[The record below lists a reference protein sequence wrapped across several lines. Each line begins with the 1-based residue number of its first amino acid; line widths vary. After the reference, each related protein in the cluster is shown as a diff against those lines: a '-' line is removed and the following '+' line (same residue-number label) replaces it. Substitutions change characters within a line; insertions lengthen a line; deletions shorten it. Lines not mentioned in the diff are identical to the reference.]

1 MFRTSLRQLDAGAR
15 NVLASVSAIRTLK
28 NSHGELLGLEPTQ
41 AHCALADGDEP
52 SQPLIGEESGA
63 LGIDL
68 KSRDVGTIKGAVMV
82 PILRAPDGSIVPIQS
97 FNFAD
102 QLAPSGAIVCLS
114 ADGNWLLTWVVQSGR
129 QQAGTESGVQPP
141 FIQRIIWIRTGP
153 VKSQDN
159 KWHAELTAPRAPG
172 TAQSYDDLT
181 EGDDSLNRD
190 YPRLYEAVRQRRPKF
205 YSFRRNDNVGFLI
218 PMSDDRT
225 AMMWTTT
232 ALLDPDPVKG
242 PLKEALADCESPLLA
257 GLTRQA
263 RRRCTENARWG
274 RFRSMI

>member
-1 MFRTSLRQLDAGAR
+1 M
-15 NVLASVSAIRTLK
+15 LASVSAIRTLK
-28 NSHGELLGLEPTQ
+28 NSHGELLGLEPSP
-41 AHCALADGDEP
+41 AHCALADGDQP
-52 SQPLIGEESGA
+52 SQPLIGEEPGA

-82 PILRAPDGSIVPIQS
+82 PILRAPDGSIVPIRS

-114 ADGNWLLTWVVQSGR
+114 SRWQLASDVGR
-129 QQAGTESGVQPP
+129 SIGAPAGRDRIWCQPP

-181 EGDDSLNRD
+181 EGDDSLIGITRACMKLCANG
-190 YPRLYEAVRQRRPKF
+190 VR
-205 YSFRRNDNVGFLI
+205 SFILSGGTI
-218 PMSDDRT
+218 TS
-225 AMMWTTT
+225 A
-232 ALLDPDPVKG
+232 
-242 PLKEALADCESPLLA
+242 S
-257 GLTRQA
+257 
-263 RRRCTENARWG
+263 
-274 RFRSMI
+274 